1 MRYMSKSEL
10 VEWVVR
16 AQVTEDQR
24 KALKQL
30 AIERDQEVRELVTA
44 ALQTSPITRRVFA

>member
-1 MRYMSKSEL
+1 MGYMSKTEL

-30 AIERDQEVRELVTA
+30 AIERDEEIRDLVTW
-44 ALQTSPITRRVFA
+44 ALRTSPITRRVFG